1 MPLIP
6 GQRRPSA
13 WRKATRFAASLVFL
27 LIVIGFIVDLLSG
40 LEVLRSSRSWA
51 AWAIGIVT
59 LGVLYLLG
67 GGAGEWI
74 DARDKLTH
82 PLWKR
87 VWHLALLLGMVVLVA
102 IAAEAVV
109 RMTQ

>member
-6 GQRRPSA
+6 AQRRPSA
-13 WRKATRFAASLVFL
+13 WRKATRFAAILVFL
-27 LIVIGFIVDLLSG
+27 LIVIGFVVDLLSG

-51 AWAIGIVT
+51 AWLIGIVV
-59 LGVLYLLG
+59 LGVLYFLG

-74 DARDKLTH
+74 GARDKVTH

-87 VWHLALLLGMVVLVA
+87 VWHLVLLLGMVVLVA
-102 IAAEAVV
+102 IAAEAIV